1 MDFTELESV
10 EESQK
15 NQPLNFLVDEEM
27 TNDEMENFIDDSE
40 QPRQDVSFYRKLD
53 PDNLDD
59 YYKFPN
65 QTRDPGVAIY
75 EDNEMYFGEEDK
87 QLELYDPENRQRVE
101 FDKFP
106 GFEKSVKKFLETL
119 KNFDNS
125 DNLFFDSIIYGFMH
139 HKSDGKILDKSK
151 ARDVLGND
159 FYVSLSKIKNHIQL
173 DRTLFGY
180 FNRCFLAD
188 QILAKYDFFL
198 KFFERGDKSR
208 FLIKKKVE
216 RKNKVTQNI
225 SGSSSI
231 FISNSVITAKLFCK
245 E

>member
-87 QLELYDPENRQRVE
+87 QLELYDPENRESVE
-101 FDKFP
+101 FDKFS

-125 DNLFFDSIIYGFMH
+125 DNLFFDSIIYGVMH

-151 ARDVLGND
+151 ARYVLGND

-188 QILAKYDFFL
+188 QVLAKYDFFF
-198 KFFERGDKSR
+198 KFFERGDKCR

-216 RKNKVTQNI
+216 RKNKV
-225 SGSSSI
+225 
-231 FISNSVITAKLFCK
+231 K
-245 E
+245 

>member
-27 TNDEMENFIDDSE
+27 TNDEMENFMDDSE

-87 QLELYDPENRQRVE
+87 QLELYDPENRESVE
-101 FDKFP
+101 FDKFS

-125 DNLFFDSIIYGFMH
+125 DNLFFDSIIYGVMH

-151 ARDVLGND
+151 ARYVLGND

-188 QILAKYDFFL
+188 QVLAKYDFFL
-198 KFFERGDKSR
+198 KFFERGDKCR

-216 RKNKVTQNI
+216 RKNKV
-225 SGSSSI
+225 
-231 FISNSVITAKLFCK
+231 K
-245 E
+245 